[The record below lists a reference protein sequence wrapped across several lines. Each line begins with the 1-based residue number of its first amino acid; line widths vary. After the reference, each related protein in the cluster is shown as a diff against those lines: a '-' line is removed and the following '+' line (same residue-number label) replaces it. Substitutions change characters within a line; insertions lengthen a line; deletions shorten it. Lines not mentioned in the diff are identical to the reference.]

1 MEKHSNTKKEE
12 RPEAG
17 RRKRP
22 SWVKKSVLAEE
33 ALCPDCFKVVGTKSR
48 YKLVCMLGKSSAG
61 LTVSE
66 LTKRLDL
73 RQPTVTTISMFCV
86 RSTRLRARERG
97 ASTFTNSTAA
107 RIASKSAKSPT
118 ANPSKLLHLLL

>member
-33 ALCPDCFKVVGTKSR
+33 TLCPDCFKVVGTKSR

-73 RQPTVTTISMFCV
+73 RQPTVTHHLNV
-86 RSTRLRARERG
+86 LRSVNAIASARAGREHIYQLNRG
-97 ASTFTNSTAA
+97 AHCFEECKIPY
-107 RIASKSAKSPT
+107 R
-118 ANPSKLLHLLL
+118 